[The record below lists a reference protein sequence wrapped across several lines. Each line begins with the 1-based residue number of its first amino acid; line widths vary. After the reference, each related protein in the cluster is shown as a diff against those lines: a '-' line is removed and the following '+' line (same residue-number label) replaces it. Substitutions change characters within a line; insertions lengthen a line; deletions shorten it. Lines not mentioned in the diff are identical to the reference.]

1 MNTLKVSILLI
12 VSSAVTILAAADPT
26 DPAEPVAPEDPI
38 TLEATRELG
47 RENSRFLSENE
58 TAAKSTNAIPKPNL
72 AHFQKSVGPLLNK
85 NCLAC
90 HGPQRSESRLRID
103 ELNPNLLSGLDIEQ
117 WREIYNALSN
127 SEMPPEGD
135 PDFALTN
142 ADRSNIVEWLS
153 AELNKASIIR
163 RNNKEHSSFRRLT
176 KYEYNYALQ
185 DLLGLPYDLANKLPP
200 ETASDDGFKNS
211 SELLQMSAMQFETY
225 REIGLKA
232 LKRAT
237 VSGERPKAITYIIS
251 MQQEMD
257 KVTAATKDKTFHK
270 DDESY
275 NKSRGRQHLFDQET
289 GKGIPF
295 SNGKSLPNPAAVTGQ
310 TPPVSPVML
319 VLPRSNELKLDLG
332 RFLPDEGIMRVR
344 IRARR
349 STMASDEYAALRLIF
364 SAHTSNNANFSQA
377 ISKRNMPV
385 TAATDK
391 PEFIHFDIPLGEIQR
406 NPFRKL
412 TTTFPRRD
420 EFLHIRNE
428 SNAHNREEP
437 LQVLIDYIEISAPF
451 YEHWPPQT
459 HTAIFIESDNRGDE
473 DIYGREVL
481 TRFLRRIWRRPVNTK
496 ELNQFM
502 ALFSQYRSSFST
514 FEDAMVEVLATALA
528 TPEFLYLT
536 QRGANIAKG
545 PSEISDL
552 EFANRLSIFLWSS
565 IPDDELLG
573 LAEQGTLR
581 DPEVLDSQIKRMLS
595 DRRSY
600 RLSRHFVYQWLGLDG
615 LDSVTHVA
623 DNSLRESMQQ
633 EPVSFFKT
641 VLDHNHS
648 VMDFIHSD
656 YAVVNERLAAH
667 YRIPDVR
674 GPYFR
679 KVPIEPQT
687 NRGGLL
693 TGGAILAMNSDGE
706 DSHPLKRGV
715 WMLERI
721 LHDPPPPPPPNVP
734 EVDLTDPDILK
745 MTLKERIADH
755 RNKPACISCH
765 SRIDPWG
772 IAFENYDAL
781 GVFRTRIK
789 NDPVDA
795 TAELFNKQILAG
807 MDGLKRYLLTDRQ
820 DQFAQAMVHKMTAY
834 ALGRPLSFGD
844 RADIDSLTKQFRKQD
859 DRLGDLI
866 HLIIDSQIFSA
877 K

>member
-1 MNTLKVSILLI
+1 MTL
-12 VSSAVTILAAADPT
+12 
-26 DPAEPVAPEDPI
+26 
-38 TLEATRELG
+38 
-47 RENSRFLSENE
+47 
-58 TAAKSTNAIPKPNL
+58 
-72 AHFQKSVGPLLNK
+72 
-85 NCLAC
+85 
-90 HGPQRSESRLRID
+90 
-103 ELNPNLLSGLDIEQ
+103 
-117 WREIYNALSN
+117 
-127 SEMPPEGD
+127 
-135 PDFALTN
+135 
-142 ADRSNIVEWLS
+142 
-153 AELNKASIIR
+153 
-163 RNNKEHSSFRRLT
+163 
-176 KYEYNYALQ
+176 
-185 DLLGLPYDLANKLPP
+185 
-200 ETASDDGFKNS
+200 
-211 SELLQMSAMQFETY
+211 FE
-225 REIGLKA
+225 
-232 LKRAT
+232 
-237 VSGERPKAITYIIS
+237 
-251 MQQEMD
+251 
-257 KVTAATKDKTFHK
+257 
-270 DDESY
+270 
-275 NKSRGRQHLFDQET
+275 
-289 GKGIPF
+289 
-295 SNGKSLPNPAAVTGQ
+295 
-310 TPPVSPVML
+310 
-319 VLPRSNELKLDLG
+319 
-332 RFLPDEGIMRVR
+332 
-344 IRARR
+344 
-349 STMASDEYAALRLIF
+349 
-364 SAHTSNNANFSQA
+364 
-377 ISKRNMPV
+377 
-385 TAATDK
+385 
-391 PEFIHFDIPLGEIQR
+391 
-406 NPFRKL
+406 
-412 TTTFPRRD
+412 
-420 EFLHIRNE
+420 
-428 SNAHNREEP
+428 
-437 LQVLIDYIEISAPF
+437 
-451 YEHWPPQT
+451 
-459 HTAIFIESDNRGDE
+459 
-473 DIYGREVL
+473 
-481 TRFLRRIWRRPVNTK
+481 
-496 ELNQFM
+496 
-502 ALFSQYRSSFST
+502 QYRSSFST

-565 IPDDELLG
+565 IPDGELLG
-573 LAEQGTLR
+573 LAEQGKLR
-581 DPEVLDSQIKRMLS
+581 QPEILNSQIKRMLS
-595 DRRSY
+595 DPRSS

-623 DNSLRESMQQ
+623 DDSLREAMQQ
-633 EPVSFFKT
+633 EPIAFFDT

-674 GPYFR
+674 GPHFR

-795 TAELFNKQILAG
+795 TSELFNKQTLAG